1 MPRETYRSLVY
12 WRILHYLN
20 AALIRVQKSHQNRRI
35 NQQSRINRV
44 VRRILPQTIKHRMQ
58 LRRLGSVSLDERK
71 EQQLKKEALDYHEA
85 KPHGKIKVVPTK
97 PHSTAHELSLAYSP
111 GVAYPCL
118 EIAQKPEAAYKYTS
132 KANLVAVISNGTAV
146 LGLGNIG
153 PLASKPVMEGKG
165 LLLKTFADI
174 DVFDIEVD
182 TEDPE
187 SFIETV
193 VNISKTFGGI
203 NLEDIKAPE
212 CFEIERRIAAETD
225 IPVMHDDQHGTAII
239 SGAALINAAELQ
251 NKKLSDITVV
261 VLGAGASAI
270 ACATHYVALG
280 VSRKNIKMVD
290 SKGILTKQRL
300 SAGELNQY
308 KADFAHDIADGDLA
322 AALDGADVLLGLS
335 KGGLVTKEMV
345 ASMAAKPII
354 FALANPTPEI
364 TPEEVMEVRQDAIIA
379 TGRSDYPNQVNNVLG
394 FPYIFRGALDVRAK
408 DITQNMKMAATKAL
422 AELARQP
429 VPDYISEAYDGATM
443 QFGPEYIIPKPFDRR
458 VLIWEAS
465 AVAQAAV
472 DEGITQ
478 VSKDDFSITQYRE
491 ELESRLGL
499 SYSIMRHMI
508 NQVRGRGKRIVFPEG
523 DNEKVLKASA
533 QLTEQRICQPILL
546 GSKER
551 IDSMVEELGLE
562 FDYEVFDPRYD
573 ERRKGL
579 YAPALFKRRMRKGM
593 TLEDAE
599 RLLKSRPYFA
609 SQMVASGDADGF
621 VGGVSRNYAD
631 VLRPTIEVIGS
642 DSSAHCVIGC
652 YMVNVKG
659 KTIFLADATVNVYPD
674 SPTLA
679 EIAIQTSKIARRFGI
694 KPKVAMLSFSNFGST
709 RAQRSTR
716 IEEAV
721 AMAKDIDPTLIIDG
735 PMQADTALNRNVQ
748 EDYPFM
754 NFEGPANVLVLPNLA
769 AANIAYKLL
778 EELGGAEMT
787 GPILEGMDK
796 PVQLVARSDGV
807 RHIVNMATICAADAI
822 RQDSYWETLAAT
834 ENNNQE

>member
-1 MPRETYRSLVY
+1 M
-12 WRILHYLN
+12 
-20 AALIRVQKSHQNRRI
+20 
-35 NQQSRINRV
+35 
-44 VRRILPQTIKHRMQ
+44 
-58 LRRLGSVSLDERK
+58 DD
-71 EQQLKKEALDYHEA
+71 KKERLLKREALEYHET
-85 KPHGKIKVVPTK
+85 KPYGKIKVVPTK

-118 EIAQKPEAAYKYTS
+118 EIAERPEAAYKYTS

-212 CFEIERRIAAETD
+212 CFEIEKRIAAETD

-239 SGAALINAAELQ
+239 SGAALINAVDLQ
-251 NKKLSDITVV
+251 GKKLATIKVV
-261 VLGAGASAI
+261 VIGAGASAI
-270 ACATHYVALG
+270 ACANHYVALG
-280 VSRKNIKMVD
+280 VKRQNILMCD
-290 SKGILTKQRL
+290 SHGILTKNRL
-300 SAGELNQY
+300 DKGELNEY
-308 KADFAHDIADGDLA
+308 EAAFAHDIPDGQLSDA
-322 AALDGADVLLGLS
+322 IIGADVLLGLS
-335 KGGLVTKEMV
+335 KGGLVSKDMV
-345 ASMAAKPII
+345 SNMAKKPII

-364 TPEEVMEVRQDAIIA
+364 TPEEVKEIRDDAIIA

-408 DITQNMKMAATKAL
+408 DITQKMKMAATMSL
-422 AELARQP
+422 AELAREP

-443 QFGPEYIIPKPFDRR
+443 QFGPDYIIPKPFDRR

-465 AVAQAAV
+465 AVAKAAV
-472 DEGITQ
+472 DEGIARISPEEFS
-478 VSKDDFSITQYRE
+478 VSEYRE
-491 ELESRLGL
+491 ELESRLGM

-523 DNEKVLKASA
+523 DNEKVLRAAS
-533 QLTEQRICQPILL
+533 QLVEQGICKPILL

-551 IDSMVEELGLE
+551 IDTMVEELGLH
-562 FDYEVFDPRYD
+562 FSYEVSDPRHD
-573 ERRKGL
+573 ERRKML
-579 YAPALFKRRMRKGM
+579 YAPALFKRRKRKGM

-659 KTIFLADATVNVYPD
+659 RTIFIADATVNVYPD

-694 KPKVAMLSFSNFGST
+694 DPKVAMLSFSNFGST

-721 AMAKDIDPTLIIDG
+721 ALTREIDPTLKIDG
-735 PMQADTALNRNVQ
+735 PMQADTALNSAVQ
-748 EDYPFM
+748 ADYPFM
-754 NFEGPANVLVLPNLA
+754 DFEGPANVLVLPNLA

-822 RQDSYWETLAAT
+822 RQDSYWETLATA
-834 ENNNQE
+834 NSDQQD

>member
-1 MPRETYRSLVY
+1 M
-12 WRILHYLN
+12 
-20 AALIRVQKSHQNRRI
+20 
-35 NQQSRINRV
+35 
-44 VRRILPQTIKHRMQ
+44 
-58 LRRLGSVSLDERK
+58 DD
-71 EQQLKKEALDYHEA
+71 KKERLLKREALEYHET
-85 KPHGKIKVVPTK
+85 KPYGKIKVVPTK

-118 EIAQKPEAAYKYTS
+118 EIAERPEAAYKYTS

-212 CFEIERRIAAETD
+212 CFEIEKRIAAETD

-239 SGAALINAAELQ
+239 SGAALINAVDLQ
-251 NKKLSDITVV
+251 GKKLATIKVV
-261 VLGAGASAI
+261 VIGAGASAI
-270 ACATHYVALG
+270 ACANHYVALG
-280 VSRKNIKMVD
+280 VKRQNILMCD
-290 SKGILTKQRL
+290 SHGILTKNRL
-300 SAGELNQY
+300 DKGELNEY
-308 KADFAHDIADGDLA
+308 KAAFAHDIPDGELSDA
-322 AALDGADVLLGLS
+322 IVGADVLLGLS
-335 KGGLVTKEMV
+335 KGGLVSKDMV
-345 ASMAAKPII
+345 YNMAKKPII

-364 TPEEVMEVRQDAIIA
+364 TPEEVKEIRDDAIIA

-408 DITQNMKMAATKAL
+408 DITQKMKMAATMSL
-422 AELARQP
+422 AELAREP

-443 QFGPEYIIPKPFDRR
+443 QFGPDYIIPKPFDRR

-465 AVAQAAV
+465 AVAKAAV
-472 DEGITQ
+472 DEGIARISPEEFS
-478 VSKDDFSITQYRE
+478 VSEYRE
-491 ELESRLGL
+491 ELESRLGM

-523 DNEKVLKASA
+523 DNEKVLRAAS
-533 QLTEQRICQPILL
+533 QLVEQGICKPILL

-551 IDSMVEELGLE
+551 IDTMVEELGLH
-562 FDYEVFDPRYD
+562 FSYEVSDPRHD
-573 ERRKGL
+573 ERRKML
-579 YAPALFKRRMRKGM
+579 YAPALFKRRKRKGM

-659 KTIFLADATVNVYPD
+659 RTIFIADATVNVYPD

-694 KPKVAMLSFSNFGST
+694 DPKVAMLSFSNFGST

-721 AMAKDIDPTLIIDG
+721 ALTREIDPTLKIDG
-735 PMQADTALNRNVQ
+735 PMQADTALNSAVQ
-748 EDYPFM
+748 ADYPFM
-754 NFEGPANVLVLPNLA
+754 DFEGPANVLVLPNLA

-822 RQDSYWETLAAT
+822 RQDSYWETLATA
-834 ENNNQE
+834 NSDQQD